1 MASGSDLPRPFL
13 TVHVFGS
20 KGCGKTSFKTQWFD
34 SSQCR
39 AVSEIADVH
48 IRIQVRGRGREGS
61 YSGEYIGGGGGVN
74 I

>member
-1 MASGSDLPRPFL
+1 MALVVRPFL

-34 SSQCR
+34 SSQSR

-48 IRIQVRGRGREGS
+48 IRIQVS
-61 YSGEYIGGGGGVN
+61 CNVLYTVQLHWSCK
-74 I
+74 